1 MEQTFSESEWPED
14 GPAVTGAPKRRRAIN
29 NSPVRVAGILT
40 MVGALAVGA
49 ICWSA
54 STRAIHPAEHGYA
67 WSLATFPDL
76 QGRDVRFTSRT
87 GIQIQG
93 RLFPGSKPAVIV
105 LSHGYGDT
113 QDQLLPF
120 AHFLYQDGFSVL
132 TYNMRSRGG
141 SGGTAVSL
149 GALEQTDLVSALDF
163 LAKEPETQG
172 QPVGAWGISL
182 GGATS
187 ILAAARDSRIK
198 AVVDDSGFS
207 DAPNVIQSA
216 FSHFIH
222 LPAFPFAPLTV
233 GLSEERIGVS
243 ITDVRPMDVIGR
255 ISPRPILMI
264 HCLGDALVPPDNT
277 ERNLSRAGE
286 PKEVWWIP
294 GGYHAN
300 GHTIAK
306 AEYEQRV
313 NEFFEKSLLSP
324 KQELK

>member
-1 MEQTFSESEWPED
+1 M
-14 GPAVTGAPKRRRAIN
+14 
-29 NSPVRVAGILT
+29 
-40 MVGALAVGA
+40 GA

-54 STRAIHPAEHGYA
+54 STRAIHPKEHGYA
-67 WSLATFPDL
+67 WSLATYPDL
-76 QGRDVRFTSRT
+76 QARDVLFPSRT

-93 RLFPGSKPAVIV
+93 RFFEGSKPAVIV

-120 AHFLYQDGFSVL
+120 AHFLHQDGFSVL

-141 SGGTAVSL
+141 SGGSAVSL
-149 GALEQTDLVSALDF
+149 GALEQTDLVSAVDF
-163 LAKEPETQG
+163 LAQQKETRGE
-172 QPVGAWGISL
+172 PVGAWGISL

-187 ILAAARDSRIK
+187 ILAAAQDSRIK

-222 LPAFPFAPLTV
+222 LPTFPFAPLTV

-264 HCLGDALVPPDNT
+264 HCLGDVLVPPDNT

-294 GGYHAN
+294 GGYHAS
-300 GHTIAK
+300 GHRIAK

-313 NEFFEKSLLSP
+313 NEFFEKSLLP
-324 KQELK
+324 AQGLK

>member
-1 MEQTFSESEWPED
+1 M
-14 GPAVTGAPKRRRAIN
+14 
-29 NSPVRVAGILT
+29 
-40 MVGALAVGA
+40 GA

-67 WSLATFPDL
+67 WSLASYPDL
-76 QGRDVRFTSRT
+76 QGRDVRFPSRT

-93 RLFPGSKPAVIV
+93 RLFAGPKPAVIV

-120 AHFLYQDGFSVL
+120 AHFLHQAGFSIL

-141 SGGTAVSL
+141 SGGEAVSL
-149 GALEQTDLVSALDF
+149 GALEQTDLVSAVDF
-163 LAKEPETQG
+163 LEKQPETKRK
-172 QPVGAWGISL
+172 PVGAWGISL

-187 ILAAARDSRIK
+187 ILAAAQDSRIK

-207 DAPNVIQSA
+207 DAPNVIQTA

-222 LPAFPFAPLTV
+222 LPTFPFAPLTV
-233 GLSEERIGVS
+233 GLSEQRIGVS
-243 ITDVRPMDVIGR
+243 ITDVRPMDVVAR
-255 ISPRPILMI
+255 ISPRPIFMI
-264 HCLGDALVPPDNT
+264 HCLGDPLVPPDNT
-277 ERNLSRAGE
+277 ERNLSRASE

-313 NEFFEKSLLSP
+313 TWFFEKSLLSD
-324 KQELK
+324 KH

>member
-1 MEQTFSESEWPED
+1 MAQTYSESEWPED
-14 GPAVTGAPKRRRAIN
+14 NPVITGGSKRRWATNRLTARW
-29 NSPVRVAGILT
+29 VGILT
-40 MVGALAVGA
+40 LVGSLAMGA

-54 STRAIHPAEHGYA
+54 SNRAIHPAEHGYP
-67 WSLATFPDL
+67 WSLASYPDL
-76 QGRDVRFTSRT
+76 RGRDVRFPSRT

-93 RLFPGSKPAVIV
+93 RFFPGSKPAAII

-113 QDQLLPF
+113 QDQALPF
-120 AHFLYQDGFSVL
+120 AEFLHQAGFSVL

-141 SGGTAVSL
+141 SGGAAVSL
-149 GALEQTDLVSALDF
+149 GALEQTDLVSAVDF
-163 LAKEPETQG
+163 LETQAEIQG
-172 QPVGAWGISL
+172 QPIGAWGISL

-187 ILAAARDSRIK
+187 ILAAAQDSRIQ

-207 DAPNVIQSA
+207 DAPNVIQTA

-233 GLSEERIGVS
+233 GLSEQRIGVS
-243 ITDVRPMDVIGR
+243 ISNVRPMDVIAK

-264 HCLGDALVPPDNT
+264 HCLGDPLVPPDNT
-277 ERNLSRAGE
+277 ERNMSRAGE

-300 GHTIAK
+300 GHSIAK
-306 AEYEQRV
+306 AEYERRV
-313 NEFFEKSLLSP
+313 DEFFEKSLLP
-324 KQELK
+324 TRR

>member
-1 MEQTFSESEWPED
+1 MEQTFLESEWPED
-14 GPAVTGAPKRRRAIN
+14 EPAVNSRPDRRRVLR
-29 NSPVRVAGILT
+29 SRPVRVAGILT
-40 MVGALAVGA
+40 MVGALAMGA

-67 WSLATFPDL
+67 WSLATYPDL
-76 QGRDVRFTSRT
+76 HGRDVRFASRT

-93 RLFPGSKPAVIV
+93 RLFAGSKPAVIV

-120 AHFLYQDGFSVL
+120 AHFLHQAGFSVL

-141 SGGTAVSL
+141 SGGSAVSL
-149 GALEQTDLVSALDF
+149 GALEQTDLVSAVDF
-163 LAKEPETQG
+163 LDAQPETRG
-172 QPVGAWGISL
+172 EPTGAWGISL

-187 ILAAARDSRIK
+187 ILAAAQDSRIK

-243 ITDVRPMDVIGR
+243 ITDVRPMDVIGK

-264 HCLGDALVPPDNT
+264 HCLGDVLVPPDNT
-277 ERNLSRAGE
+277 ERNLSHAGE

-313 NEFFEKSLLSP
+313 SEFFEKSLLP
-324 KQELK
+324 GGKN

>member
-1 MEQTFSESEWPED
+1 MEETFSESEWPEE
-14 GPAVTGAPKRRRAIN
+14 GQSAGARPKSRRAIN
-29 NSPVRVAGILT
+29 SSRVRVVGILT
-40 MVGALAVGA
+40 IVGALAMGA
-49 ICWSA
+49 VCWSA
-54 STRAIHPAEHGYA
+54 STRAIHPAEHGYK
-67 WSLATFPDL
+67 WSLATYPDL
-76 QGRDVRFTSRT
+76 QGRDVRFPSRT

-120 AHFLYQDGFSVL
+120 AHFLHQAGFSVL

-149 GALEQTDLVSALDF
+149 GALEQTDLVSAVDF
-163 LAKEPETQG
+163 LAAQPETQG
-172 QPVGAWGISL
+172 KPVGAWGISL

-187 ILAAARDSRIK
+187 ILAAAQDSRIK
-198 AVVDDSGFS
+198 ALVDDSGFS
-207 DAPNVIQSA
+207 DAPNVIQTA

-233 GLSEERIGVS
+233 GLSEERLGVS
-243 ITDVRPMDVIGR
+243 ITDVRPMDVIGK

-264 HCLGDALVPPDNT
+264 HCLGDELVPPDNT

-286 PKEVWWIP
+286 PKEVWWVP

-300 GHTIAK
+300 GHSIAK
-306 AEYEQRV
+306 AEYEARV
-313 NEFFEKSLLSP
+313 NAFFEKSLLAP
-324 KQELK
+324 TQGLR